1 VIAVAFGVLALGP
14 TLRAEDVAEAARS
27 IVIVSTSASDSRV
40 AATVEAIAFWN
51 RTLDE
56 LNLPVRLQAPEV
68 IAEVPSTTR
77 ALEIYAKQISQG
89 GRRLVAGRAGPVP
102 PPVLVDLPGRVV
114 VFLSQ
119 QSIMSFAWPITE
131 LPRYFVAIRT
141 NRVKPLSA
149 EALARN
155 VIAHE
160 LGHSLGLKHSGS
172 PTSLMCAPC
181 RSEAAAAEPARFLP
195 LTETDRRRL
204 VELHAPR

>member
-1 VIAVAFGVLALGP
+1 MAVACGVLTLGP
-14 TLRAEDVAEAARS
+14 TLRAEDAVEAARS

-40 AATVEAIAFWN
+40 AATVDAVAFWN

-68 IAEVPSTTR
+68 IAEAPATTR

-89 GRRLVAGRAGPVP
+89 GRRLTAAGRVGPVP
-102 PPVLVDLPGRVV
+102 PPALVDLPGRVV

-149 EALARN
+149 DALARN

-204 VELHAPR
+204 VELHGHQ